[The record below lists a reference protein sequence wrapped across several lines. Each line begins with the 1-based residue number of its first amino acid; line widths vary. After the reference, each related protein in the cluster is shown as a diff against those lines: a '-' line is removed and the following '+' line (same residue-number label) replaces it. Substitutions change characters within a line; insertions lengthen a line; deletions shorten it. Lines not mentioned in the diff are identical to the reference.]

1 MKKFNPTTG
10 TVIFDNTPFLSGNIL
25 FNFQQFKCYSAGMK
39 WAVCE
44 DNCFE
49 ALINNCRFVVKYNA
63 EGQIFI
69 SVYNN
74 GNEQLFI
81 NDISILFNPE
91 QLSENLKTDEWMEY
105 IHSFNFE
112 GASGVKKVGLSNS
125 YLNSNPSSSMV
136 YLLHNPKQHKSYLFA
151 ACIPYCGD
159 YISFKAIHST
169 THLEGTFGI
178 SITSTQQRLI
188 KPGQHA
194 TTTAIQCYCGDAP
207 IQLLDDLGTHYK
219 KEITLNTKETVTGWN
234 SWDFYAGTV
243 TSENIFDNHAQAN
256 KLLPGAIKYIIIDE
270 GYEPKWGLWNA
281 NWKFPEGLNGFSTKI
296 TAAGGIPGIW
306 TAALLVDINTDIY
319 INNPEWFAC
328 DADGNISTKSFSY
341 GTMAFL
347 DPTHPEVEAFIEAT
361 FTRLKKDGFRYFKV
375 DFTQEILNATNFYDR
390 TVPRGELI
398 TRAFKIIRRAIGQ
411 DSYLLACGA
420 PYESVIDIADACRTS
435 GDIHN
440 FWGHVLNN
448 AAHISAR
455 WWMHRHL
462 WNNDPD
468 FLIVRSKETTTVD
481 RQNRPYTP
489 RPYDRKN
496 FWFAGR
502 ELNLS
507 EIKVYALLVYFSA
520 GDIILS
526 DNLSLLND
534 KGLEIIK
541 KVLERPLQNA
551 GVPVDIFKYHD
562 ALPSIWAAKEN
573 EFSVIGIF
581 NWEEDAKHIT
591 IDLSLSGIDNITT
604 ITGFWD
610 GKELPTDVNRMDI
623 TLQPRSCNAF
633 IIK

>member
-1 MKKFNPTTG
+1 MNNFNPTTG
-10 TVIFDNTPFLSGNIL
+10 TVIFNNTPFSSGNVL
-25 FNFQQFKCYSAGMK
+25 FNFQQFRFSSTDMS
-39 WAVCE
+39 WAVNG

-49 ALINNCRFVVKYNA
+49 AIKNDCKFVFEYND
-63 EGQIFI
+63 EGHIFI
-69 SVYNN
+69 TVYNN
-74 GNEQLFI
+74 GSEQLFI
-81 NDISILFNPE
+81 NDINIQFSPD
-91 QLSENLKTDEWMEY
+91 QPSENLKTDEWMEY
-105 IHSFNFE
+105 IHSFNFGE
-112 GASGVKKVGLSNS
+112 SSGVKKVGLSNS
-125 YLNSNPSSSMV
+125 YLESNPSSSMV
-136 YLLHNPKQHKSYLFA
+136 YLLHNQKQHKSYLFA

-159 YISFKAIHST
+159 YISFKAIHSEP
-169 THLEGTFGI
+169 HLQGTFGI

-194 TTTAIQCYCGDAP
+194 ATTAIQCYCGNDP
-207 IQLLDDLGTHYK
+207 VQLLDDLGRHYK
-219 KEITLNTKETVTGWN
+219 KKITLNSKETVTGWN

-256 KLLPGAIKYIIIDE
+256 KLLPDTLKHIIIDE
-270 GYEPKWGLWNA
+270 GYELKWGLWDA
-281 NWKFPEGLNGFSTKI
+281 NWKFPEGLNGFSARI
-296 TAAGGIPGIW
+296 TDAGGIPGIW
-306 TAALLVDINTDIY
+306 TAPLLVDTTTDIY
-319 INNPEWFAC
+319 FNHPEWFAC
-328 DADGNISTKSFSY
+328 DTNRNISTKSFSY

-347 DPTHPEVEAFIEAT
+347 DPTNPEVEEFIEAT
-361 FTRLKKDGFRYFKV
+361 FTRLKKDGFKYFKV
-375 DFTQEILNATNFYDR
+375 DFCQEILNATNFYDR

-398 TRAFKIIRRAIGQ
+398 ARAFKIIRRAIGQ

-420 PYESVIDIADACRTS
+420 PFESVINIADACRTS
-435 GDIHN
+435 ADIHN
-440 FWGHVLNN
+440 FWGHILNN
-448 AAHISAR
+448 ATHISAR
-455 WWMHRHL
+455 WWMHGRL

-507 EIKVYALLVYFSA
+507 EIKVYALLVYLSA
-520 GDIILS
+520 GDIILG
-526 DNLSLLND
+526 DDLSALND

-562 ALPSIWAAKEN
+562 ALPSIWVAKEKG
-573 EFSVIGIF
+573 FSVIGIF

-591 IDLSLSGIDNITT
+591 IDLSLSGIGNITT

-610 GKELPTDVNRMDI
+610 GKELQTDVNTIDI